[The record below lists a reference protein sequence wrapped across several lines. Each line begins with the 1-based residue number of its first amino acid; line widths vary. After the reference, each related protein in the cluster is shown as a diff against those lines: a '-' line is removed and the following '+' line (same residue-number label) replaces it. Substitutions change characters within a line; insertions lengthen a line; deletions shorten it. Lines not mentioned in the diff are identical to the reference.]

1 MGVGEGAVRAW
12 ETGRKGPGTQ
22 EEGRGR
28 GQRQGGGEEHPGGR
42 GLARAEQVGE
52 MCSHPTSAVR
62 AAASGAR
69 YRKYAAPRSI

>member
-28 GQRQGGGEEHPGGR
+28 GQRQGSGEEHPGGR

-52 MCSHPTSAVR
+52 MCAHPTSAVR

-69 YRKYAAPRSI
+69 YSKYAAPRSI